1 MVYTH
6 TSGARDLEAEYTK
19 VLDGALETLRWA
31 RLHYHEPKASETLR
45 QLQAKL
51 GYLAQSMNWRAD
63 GSSTE
68 AEQALGVAQGRS
80 FKEQYSIRQM
90 WEEMWWSH

>member
-1 MVYTH
+1 MVYTP
-6 TSGARDLEAEYTK
+6 TSGARDVEAEYTK
-19 VLDGALETLRWA
+19 VMDDMLETLRWA
-31 RLHYHEPKASETLR
+31 RLHYHDPKASETLR

-51 GYLAQSMNWRAD
+51 GYLTQSMNWRSD
-63 GSSTE
+63 GSLSE
-68 AEQALGVAQGRS
+68 AEHALGVAQGKS